1 MGFKEKLTFGLIVGR
16 RNIFNAKLAE
26 EARKVLLKKMDQGG
40 YDYVILPSE
49 ETPSGNIETYQDA
62 KKCAALFSKN
72 HDKIDG
78 VIVVLADFGDELGV
92 VNTLSQAKLNVPV
105 LIQACDDD
113 NDKVDVHSRRDA
125 FCGKL
130 SVCNNL
136 YQYGIP
142 FTDTTY
148 HTYPLDSTMF
158 EQDVKKFAGICR
170 VVRGIRGAR
179 IGQIGTRPQAFQ
191 TMRASEKIL
200 QANDIT
206 VITVDLSEI
215 FAAAVKV
222 DDNAKALK
230 EKIEAIQAY
239 GKLAANVIPEKV
251 KKQAKFGVAVESW
264 IAENEIDAAGIQCWD
279 SVEKNY
285 GCAACLTMSMLG
297 EKLIPCAC
305 ETDLTGVVS
314 MYALMLASEKPSAL
328 LDWNNNF
335 GEDRNMC
342 VCTHCSNFP
351 QAFFQ
356 SDVEIG
362 SLDVL
367 GTVLGQ
373 EDTFGAVK
381 GKVAPGPL
389 TYFRTSTDDPKGIIK
404 CYLGEGEITNDPYGM
419 DGGIAVTKIA
429 NLQKLMKY
437 LCKNGFE
444 HHVAMCRGH
453 VANIVEEAITT
464 YMGWDLYR
472 HASSLKTDNS

>member
-1 MGFKEKLTFGLIVGR
+1 MGFRKPVFGLMVGT
-16 RNIFNAKLAE
+16 RNIFNAKLAQQ
-26 EARKVLLKKMDQGG
+26 ARKVLLQKMDQWGIET
-40 YDYVILPSE
+40 VILPTE
-49 ETPSGNIETYQDA
+49 ETPTGNIETYQDA
-62 KKCAALFSKN
+62 RKCAALFSKN
-72 HDKIDG
+72 RDRIDG
-78 VIVVLADFGDELGV
+78 VIVVLPNFGDELGI
-92 VNTLSQAKLNVPV
+92 VNTLSLAKLDVPV

-142 FTDTTY
+142 FTDTAT
-148 HTYPLDSTMF
+148 HTYPLDSEWF
-158 EQDVKKFAGICR
+158 ERDVKKFAGICR
-170 VVRGIRGAR
+170 VVRGIKSAR

-191 TMRASEKIL
+191 TMRGSEKIL
-200 QANDIT
+200 QASGMT
-206 VITVDLSEI
+206 VIPVDLSEI
-215 FAAAVKV
+215 LAAAGKIDDQSSELKKKV
-222 DDNAKALK
+222 ESIK
-230 EKIEAIQAY
+230 EY
-239 GKLAANVIPEKV
+239 GKLASHVVSGMVI
-251 KKQAKFGVAVESW
+251 KQAKLGIAVEKW
-264 IAENEIDAAGIQCWD
+264 IEANEIDAAGIQCWE

-314 MYALMLASEKPSAL
+314 MYALMLASGTPSAL

-335 GEDRNMC
+335 AEDRNMC
-342 VCTHCSNFP
+342 VCTHCSNYP
-351 QAFFQ
+351 KGFFKN
-356 SDVEIG
+356 DVELG

-373 EDTFGAVK
+373 KDTFGAVK

-389 TYFRTSTDDPKGIIK
+389 TYFRVSTDDPRGVIK
-404 CYLGEGEITNDPYGM
+404 AYLGEGEITNDPYGM
-419 DGGIAVTKIA
+419 DGGIAVTRIQ

-444 HHVAMCRGH
+444 HHVGMGRGH
-453 VANIVEEAITT
+453 VADIIEEAVRT
-464 YMGWDLYR
+464 YLGWDLYR
-472 HASSLKTDNS
+472 HE